1 MTAVDV
7 RTSWDRLA
15 AAQKDGTGV
24 PPYMRHVNRRLGRG
38 IAALGHRVGATPDQV
53 TAVSAALVVAALAV
67 LVVAPPS
74 VATGVA
80 ATLLLQAAF
89 AFDAA
94 DGQLARLRGAGSR
107 AGEWLDHTV
116 DAARTLALHLTVA
129 VALVLHTDLDVAWAL
144 LPLGFA
150 FAASLRFF
158 AQILAEQ
165 LAPDREARAGSA
177 GRLSS
182 LVQLP
187 ADVGVQNL
195 VFLLWAST
203 PVFLAGYALLALANL
218 LLLVMTLARRLRA
231 LRALG

>member
-1 MTAVDV
+1 MTALDV

-24 PPYMRHVNRRLGRG
+24 PLYMRAVNRRLGRG
-38 IAALGHRVGATPDQV
+38 IAAVAHRFGATPDQM
-53 TAVSAALVVAALAV
+53 TAVSALLVVAALAV
-67 LVVAPPS
+67 LVLPAPS
-74 VATGVA
+74 VLTGVA
-80 ATLLLQAAF
+80 VTLLLQGAF

-94 DGQLARLRGAGSR
+94 DGQLARLRGSGSV

-116 DAARTLALHLTVA
+116 DAARTLALHLAVA
-129 VALVLHTDLDVAWAL
+129 VALLRHTDLDVAWAL

-150 FAASLRFF
+150 FVASVRFF

-165 LAPDREARAGSA
+165 LAPRRSDRAASA
-177 GRLSS
+177 GRYSS
-182 LVQLP
+182 IVQLP

-195 VFLLWAST
+195 VFLLWPLPGA
-203 PVFLAGYALLALANL
+203 FLVGYGLLAAANL
-218 LLLVMTLARRLRA
+218 LLLVMTLRRRLRA